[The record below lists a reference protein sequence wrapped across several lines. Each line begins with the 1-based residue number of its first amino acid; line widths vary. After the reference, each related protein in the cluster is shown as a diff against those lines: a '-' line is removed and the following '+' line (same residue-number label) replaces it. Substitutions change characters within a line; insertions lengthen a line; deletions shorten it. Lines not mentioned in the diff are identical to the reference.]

1 MLPPASIWMV
11 FVGCRLISSPLIALN
26 AVEEGGFFK
35 RLWHALLMWW
45 AE

>member
-1 MLPPASIWMV
+1 MKVALDGKVVAEA
-11 FVGCRLISSPLIALN
+11 PLVALQG
-26 AVEEGGFFK
+26 VEEGGFFK